1 MGQQWDVVVGG
12 AGTAGMPAAIFAA
25 RRGARVLL
33 LEHADQVGGTLHLS
47 SGEMSAAGT
56 RLQQARGIDD
66 HPDKHFVDV
75 MRLTRGSAD
84 PVMVRL
90 QVDNAADTLHWLLD
104 GGLELFNDMPVLM
117 PQHET
122 YSVPRTYYGPKK
134 GKAALDVIRPQLEEE
149 IRKGRVTLQLETEI
163 VSLIQDGTGAVRGL
177 RARTKGGL
185 VQPFYG
191 ANTVLTMGGYGASE
205 SRYPEFSN
213 GHKRIGWCYP
223 YSQGTGIK
231 VALDAGAVLHNQD
244 KFLPMFGRVEDPGF
258 WLDDREP
265 FPNDPPR
272 WYALCELTPE
282 LRLPWEI
289 YANRR
294 GERFVAEDSPT
305 PDVREHLLLQQPDRM
320 FAVVYDGRIAR
331 ESPNLFLPELTSPQ
345 VRKLWNNHPGFVRAD
360 SMPALAAGLGID
372 AAGLAA
378 TIADYNRSV
387 YAGRDPFGRRH
398 LPCPIGEPPFYGVR
412 HFGTTVVGFAGIKVD
427 RQFRVID
434 KYERPIPNLY
444 AAGEIL
450 GLGLLSG
457 NCYVGGMSVT
467 PAMTFGRL
475 LGQRLLRWPAL
486 QASAE

>member
-1 MGQQWDVVVGG
+1 MAQQWDVIVCG

-56 RLQQARGIDD
+56 RLQQDRAIED
-66 HPDKHFVDV
+66 HPDRHFADV
-75 MRLTRGSAD
+75 MRLTRGTAD
-84 PVMVRL
+84 PHMVRI

-104 GGLELFNDMPVLM
+104 SGLELFNDMPVLM

-134 GKAALDVIRPQLEEE
+134 GKAALDVIRPQLDAE
-149 IRKGRVTLQLETEI
+149 ISKGGVTLRLATE
-163 VSLIQDGTGAVRGL
+163 VLSLVQDGTGAVRGV
-177 RARTKGGL
+177 RARTNGGAL
-185 VQPFYG
+185 ETHYG
-191 ANTVLTMGGYGASE
+191 SNVVLTTGGYGASE
-205 SRYPEFSN
+205 TAYPEFSN

-223 YSQGTGIK
+223 YSQGTGLRM
-231 VALDAGAVLHNQD
+231 ALTAGAVLHNQD

-282 LRLPWEI
+282 LRQPWEI
-289 YANRR
+289 YVNRR

-320 FAVVYDGRIAR
+320 FAVVYDSRIAR
-331 ESPNLFLPELTSPQ
+331 ESPWLFMPELTVAQ
-345 VRKLWNNHPGFVRAD
+345 VGKLWNVHPAFARGESLDAVAARLDIDTSGLRRAVG
-360 SMPALAAGLGID
+360 A
-372 AAGLAA
+372 
-378 TIADYNRSV
+378 YNEAVS
-387 YAGRDPFGRRH
+387 AKRDPFGRRH
-398 LPCPIGEPPFYGVR
+398 LPLPISEPPFYAVR

-427 RQFRVID
+427 RTFRVID
-434 KYERPIPNLY
+434 KSDRPIANLF

-475 LGQRLLRWPAL
+475 LGQSILQWPMT
-486 QASAE
+486 SAAR